1 MISAKTLLAFAA
13 VVCIGLMPGVSA
25 AQGIANYSPVTDQRL
40 QKPEP
45 HNWLMY
51 RGTYDGWGYSP
62 LDKISAAN
70 VKKLAPVWSLST
82 GVIEGHQAPPIVNDG
97 VMFIT
102 TPQNQVFALDAKIG
116 DLMWRH
122 KRELPDDIILK
133 SPDQPWCRPLR
144 RQGVFWHT

>member
-1 MISAKTLLAFAA
+1 MESDSDVTAQPTHQRKGDTDDVCQNLAPLAA
-13 VVCIGLMPGVSA
+13 VIIIIGLLPGVAA

-40 QKPEP
+40 PKPEP

-62 LDKISAAN
+62 LDKINATN
-70 VKKLAPVWSLST
+70 VKKLVPVWSLST

-102 TPQNQVFALDAKIG
+102 TPQNQVFALDAKT
-116 DLMWRH
+116 
-122 KRELPDDIILK
+122 
-133 SPDQPWCRPLR
+133 R
-144 RQGVFWHT
+144 RSAVAPQARVT